1 MKNYLFLKEKLEL
14 FFEKE
19 DVTIGI
25 EEVSKDGL
33 VIKIKDSNYYLIEKF
48 LSKYD
53 MYECEIINDGAII
66 LLVRF
71 LMKERFR

>member
-19 DVTIGI
+19 DVTIRI

-33 VIKIKDSNYYLIEKF
+33 VIKIKDSNYYLVEKF

-53 MYECEIINDGAII
+53 MYECEILNNGGII

>member
-53 MYECEIINDGAII
+53 MYECEIINDGAVI